1 MPSTD
6 IERQSFGEGGAVYE
20 SGTGS
25 LIRGPFCAL
34 LIVEDTKF
42 HTLTMTDLTG
52 DVAASGGIDH
62 TGGSADT
69 MPAGVTIY
77 GQIND
82 FKLTSGKVLAY
93 HAA

>member
-1 MPSTD
+1 MPLRD

-25 LIRGPFCAL
+25 LISGPFCAL

-42 HTLTMTDLTG
+42 HTLTMADLTG

-69 MPAGVTIY
+69 IPAGITIY
-77 GQIND
+77 GNVQA
-82 FKLTSGKVLAY
+82 FQLSSGAVLAY
-93 HAA
+93 HSL